1 MTSDDP
7 RASPD
12 DLSDTEVIGSDF
24 IEPVDSDASSESE
37 VTMTIQDVREVA
49 DRSSSVLNDIEPII
63 GGKYLDSSC
72 QSALDDVNH
81 LTKLASLAE
90 GSSSSSSSFS
100 GRSSS
105 EEKNVNYSRGTNDR
119 GRDSSGREDDTTR
132 SSYRGN
138 RLAGIQSKRDPI
150 HEEERCSENE
160 APTTRRRMESPTSS
174 NLEDENSIQMR
185 RRSVAA
191 APTTELSSSSPR
203 LTDGIHD
210 PSSLGSRS
218 GELASPVSFGR
229 CFN

>member
-1 MTSDDP
+1 
-7 RASPD
+7 
-12 DLSDTEVIGSDF
+12 
-24 IEPVDSDASSESE
+24 
-37 VTMTIQDVREVA
+37 MTIQDVREVA

-119 GRDSSGREDDTTR
+119 GRDSSGPGDDTTR

-174 NLEDENSIQMR
+174 LEDENSIQMR

-203 LTDGIHD
+203 LTDGIPD
-210 PSSLGSRS
+210 PSSLGSQS